1 LENKVEWKFYFKG
14 SQSVE
19 LILFRA
25 NACEVK
31 YIPGKKTDKDD
42 SQWLEEVIS
51 IIIANLIMRKGF

>member
-14 SQSVE
+14 SQSVN
-19 LILFRA
+19 LILA